1 MDRNPVELK
10 QKLKD
15 HIRFEDGM
23 DENLLPFY
31 IESATRY
38 VNKKVGKQ
46 TDYLIIMV
54 ATVMYDNRSSSEDL
68 KAALDALE
76 MIFAL
81 EVLTD
86 GKEEPDIDN

>member
-23 DENLLPFY
+23 DESLLPFY

-54 ATVMYDNRSSSEDL
+54 ATVMYDNRSSSDDL
-68 KAALDALE
+68 KAALEALE

-86 GKEEPDIDN
+86 GEDKPNINN